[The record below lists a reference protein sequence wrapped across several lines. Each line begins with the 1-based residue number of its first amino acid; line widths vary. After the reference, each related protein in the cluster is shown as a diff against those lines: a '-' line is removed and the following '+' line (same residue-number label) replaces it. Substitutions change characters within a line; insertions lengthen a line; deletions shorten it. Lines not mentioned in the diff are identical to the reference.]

1 MEILRMCSPHIKNA
15 ALVSAR
21 GHRRVRIAH
30 VRAHARDPGN
40 ETADALAKL
49 GADGTQGDVLQ
60 LATTIHAREVDRARE
75 ADARDRTPS
84 SAPSDAATS
93 SSNVNS
99 PFVAHSLGVG

>member
-1 MEILRMCSPHIKNA
+1 M
-15 ALVSAR
+15 
-21 GHRRVRIAH
+21 RIQH

-60 LATTIHAREVDRARE
+60 LATTIYAREVDRARE

-84 SAPSDAATS
+84 APSTAATS